1 MASADIS
8 LEVIDVLIG
17 VDRAQC
23 QMRNLIESLRKFLSE
38 DYPISVKNLCLK
50 LILIILTSIDNI
62 SQNVMLEYLMIN
74 SLFEALVS
82 LLSDADAR
90 DHHGYDAAVV
100 LSLLVNYRKH
110 ETANL
115 YVIKLSV
122 LDNEIALNGLGHVI
136 STILTEYIK
145 EYTVPV
151 NQPKGFLSY
160 VASWFGNSLTPMEDP
175 PLNVK
180 INDAI
185 LLVLYEAIY
194 LNKHFHSVLTHTRS
208 VSSPTTPVSPPAVY
222 KNLPVPGGSMVADGS
237 SLFDV
242 GDVTMATQPMNL
254 LGTLLTF
261 TSILLQNIK
270 GEKTKNSA
278 YLSLVI
284 LNCIVEVCCCF
295 CLLFVVYVVCLEF
308 SNIIFFT

>member
-180 INDAI
+180 
-185 LLVLYEAIY
+185 LVC
-194 LNKHFHSVLTHTRS
+194 LNV
-208 VSSPTTPVSPPAVY
+208 
-222 KNLPVPGGSMVADGS
+222 
-237 SLFDV
+237 SLF
-242 GDVTMATQPMNL
+242 G
-254 LGTLLTF
+254 
-261 TSILLQNIK
+261 NI
-270 GEKTKNSA
+270 
-278 YLSLVI
+278 
-284 LNCIVEVCCCF
+284 CIC
-295 CLLFVVYVVCLEF
+295 
-308 SNIIFFT
+308 